1 MATRWW
7 KCKQW
12 VQAKQNLSFFVTKLY
27 LWLTFVGFKWC
38 LLLDF
43 TGLNTD
49 SPLGTAQ
56 MDCVRMVFEEYS
68 SSEYLTFQDL
78 IRFLATT
85 TSRLRSRSVHK
96 EGHSLLAP
104 CLVTGCQLTENSLE
118 SCCLCNIYHL
128 TTCQSAMS
136 FTFIGSHLNHLLQS
150 LTQYLKLHSF
160 VSWSW

>member
-1 MATRWW
+1 MATRCW

-12 VQAKQNLSFFVTKLY
+12 VQAKHNLSFFVTKLY

-49 SPLGTAQ
+49 CPLGTAQ

-68 SSEYLTFQDL
+68 RSEYLTFQDL

-85 TSRLRSRSVHK
+85 TTWLRSRSVHK
-96 EGHSLLAP
+96 EGHSLLAL
-104 CLVTGCQLTENSLE
+104 CLVTGCQLTENSFE

-136 FTFIGSHLNHLLQS
+136 FTFISSHHNHLL
-150 LTQYLKLHSF
+150 
-160 VSWSW
+160 